1 MSLRQ
6 KLLLMFSL
14 TIVAAVAAVAWIV
27 SLRVRSVFVQQDQ
40 EQTSAFVG
48 QFRREFQHRAGDV
61 AAALD
66 HISASDRM
74 TGIGFELTHGGD
86 SAPYLTE
93 SASLAQMNRLDFLE
107 IVGPDGAI
115 ISSAQWPARFGYKEP
130 VIVATGKPPFLK
142 REDLADGSS
151 QLALFAVRGVRGAE
165 TSVYVLGGSRLDRDF
180 LAGLPVP
187 AGMQVYLYRNAENM
201 FDAHNLMGL
210 NGDVPQAAKYQPLI
224 DTVRRSADDVTGVV
238 FLTARRED
246 SVNATAIPLKGEDG
260 SVLAVLLIA
269 NSRRGM
275 VEVQQHIRAIAYGVA
290 GAGILFAI
298 AASLWIAAR
307 VSRPIEQ
314 LARAVGEVADGRWD
328 THVSVDS
335 RDEVGAL
342 AESFNRMTSQLVE
355 QRERLIQSERVAAWR
370 ELARRLAHELKNP
383 LLPLQLT
390 VENMVRARQ
399 LSTAEFDEV
408 FLEGAET
415 LKAEIENLK
424 IIIGRFNDFSKMPKP
439 QEAEVDVREVMRRAL
454 ALYEPALKER
464 EKPIRLKTEIAE
476 APLLIMADAELLHR
490 ALSNLILNAIDA
502 MPEGGTLIASA
513 QRKDAVAQIR
523 ISDTGKGLTPEESER
538 LFTPYYTTKEYGTG
552 LGLAIVQ
559 SVVADHHGTI
569 SVEGSPGS
577 GASFV
582 IDLPAANEV
591 RA

>member
-1 MSLRQ
+1 
-6 KLLLMFSL
+6 
-14 TIVAAVAAVAWIV
+14 
-27 SLRVRSVFVQQDQ
+27 
-40 EQTSAFVG
+40 
-48 QFRREFQHRAGDV
+48 
-61 AAALD
+61 
-66 HISASDRM
+66 M